1 MIGKVI
7 NGRYKLLDKIGQG
20 GMATVYRASDL
31 NLGREVAVKVLQ
43 ESIANDPDFRERF
56 RREAR
61 AASVLNNP
69 HIVQVYDFIESE
81 EGTFIVMEL
90 VRGEDLRSLLKRSGR
105 LSLDR
110 SINIILDVLSALQ
123 DAHQHGLV
131 HRDVS
136 ARNVLIGEHGEV
148 KVSDFGIARV
158 LGERTLTQTGELIG
172 SVEYISPEQANGEEA
187 DCRSDIYSVGVLLY
201 QLLTG
206 VLPFTASNAVKLAVK
221 HIQEI
226 PSPPSSLRPEIS
238 SALDDIVLCA
248 MEKDPADR
256 FESALAMSEALD
268 SLRYAPE
275 DEYSSVDEY
284 SDDEFATLVRPV
296 YSGDSEVYGED
307 SGEFIADSSIEE
319 HYGDAKPRKKR
330 GRALLLMALLLIVFA
345 AIVGGVTWKLVYSV
359 PRTVVAN
366 VEGERLDAAIATLEQ
381 LGFRTNIQEQ
391 RAVEGVPE
399 GVVVEQDPKAG
410 TELAQG
416 SVVYLVVSRSKD
428 AIFLPSFIGV
438 PLDTAL
444 KELKRLGIQANIL
457 HIDDTAVPPNT
468 IVEQDPA
475 AGTKVARGSFVTL
488 KVSDKASSTEAPKLV
503 GMSVEEAMK
512 AIARLG
518 MIAVVKETEDSGGSP
533 GTVLRQDPAPG
544 TAIERG
550 SRIVIVVLKAKTS
563 TTVMPNLVGK
573 TVNAALAEAKALG
586 LELIVEGGGSGN
598 SKISKQR
605 PAAGVIVEDGKAY
618 VSSFNMAVVPSLNG
632 LNYDTAVEK
641 LREAGLI
648 LGNVTTSYEDNV
660 PGIVVQQY
668 PSGGIETDYGAAVDL
683 TITDSRPAAAE
694 PAPEPAPALEPEL
707 PADLPHPQTPASQ
720 ADDNNHNE
728 VPPPPAPALPSSGE
742 GTPPTPA
749 LDLPGDLPI

>member
-43 ESIANDPDFRERF
+43 ETIANDPDFRERF

-69 HIVQVYDFIESE
+69 NIVQVYDLIESP
-81 EGTFIVMEL
+81 EGTCIVMEL

-110 SINIILDVLSALQ
+110 SINIILDVLNALQ

-131 HRDVS
+131 HRDIS
-136 ARNVLIGEHGEV
+136 ARNVLIGEHDEV

-187 DCRSDIYSVGVLLY
+187 DFRSDVYSVGVLLY

-206 VLPFTASNAVKLAVK
+206 VLPFTADNAVKLAVK
-221 HIQEI
+221 HIQET
-226 PSPPSSLRPEIS
+226 PNPPSRLRPEIS
-238 SALDDIVLCA
+238 SALDDIVMCA

-256 FESALAMSEALD
+256 FESAKAMSEALD
-268 SLRYAPE
+268 SLRYAPA
-275 DEYSSVDEY
+275 DDGYASADDY

-296 YSGDSEVYGED
+296 YSGDSEVYGSE
-307 SGEFIADSSIEE
+307 SGEFIAADDLDET
-319 HYGDAKPRKKR
+319 YGAPAKPKKSR
-330 GRALLLMALLLIVFA
+330 GRVFLMLMLLLLIFA
-345 AIVGGVTWKLVYSV
+345 GIVGGITWTLVYSV

-366 VEGERLDAAIATLEQ
+366 VEGETVDAAIAALEK

-391 RAVEGVPE
+391 RAVDGVPE
-399 GVVVEQDPKAG
+399 GVVVEQDPPAG

-457 HIDDTAVPPNT
+457 HTDDTAVPPNT

-475 AGTKVARGSFVTL
+475 AGTKVTRGSFVTL
-488 KVSDKASSTEAPKLV
+488 KVSDKASSVEVPKLA
-503 GMSVEEAMK
+503 GMNVEEAMK
-512 AIARLG
+512 AIAALG
-518 MIAVVKETEDSGGSP
+518 AVAVVKEVEDGGTP
-533 GTVLRQDPAPG
+533 GVVVRQDPAPG
-544 TAIERG
+544 TKIERG
-550 SRIVIVVLKAKTS
+550 ARIVIVVPKTRTS

-586 LELIVEGGGSGN
+586 LELVVEGGGSGN
-598 SKISKQR
+598 AKISKQR
-605 PAAGVIVEDGKAY
+605 PEAGVIVEDGKAY

-632 LNYDTAVEK
+632 LNYDTAVAK
-641 LREAGLI
+641 LREAGLV
-648 LGNVTTSYEDNV
+648 LGNVSTSYEDNV

-683 TITDSRPAAAE
+683 TITAARPA
-694 PAPEPAPALEPEL
+694 APEPAPVHEPEP
-707 PADLPHPQTPASQ
+707 PADLPQHNAPASP
-720 ADDNNHNE
+720 AAEDIGSD

-742 GTPPTPA
+742 GAPPTPA